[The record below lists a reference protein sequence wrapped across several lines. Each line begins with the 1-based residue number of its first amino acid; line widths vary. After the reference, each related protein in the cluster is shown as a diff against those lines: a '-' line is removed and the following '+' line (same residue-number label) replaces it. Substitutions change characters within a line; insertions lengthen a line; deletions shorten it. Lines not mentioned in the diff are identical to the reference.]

1 MEVTPIKRTISA
13 MSGDGVVA
21 HNRRTYTAE
30 NVDPTRTH
38 LNIEYCYTPI
48 EQAYHELFDEAL
60 AEFNAKQ
67 KRKDRCIEN
76 YYEKIRD
83 GKQEKTFYEVI
94 FQVGNREDM
103 SAEGENAELAKTILD
118 KFYRSFLE
126 RNSQLHVYSAHLHM
140 DEATPHLH
148 IDFIPF
154 TTGSKRGLSTRVSL
168 KQALADQGITGEG
181 RSLTERDLWVQKE
194 KEALAE
200 IMLEHG
206 IEWEQK
212 GEQREHLSV
221 LEYKREKRQ
230 EELAEL
236 TQQTEQ
242 KAQEY
247 SALEKKVEKIQ
258 KQNVAIEAV
267 EKIEAKPMVLSSKV
281 TLERS
286 EYESLS
292 TAAKKY
298 VAQEKKEHK
307 LQKALDAA
315 HKLIAELKNT
325 VADLTRKLAAATKEL
340 AEYKSV
346 RNKLNAANVEQENE
360 RLRNRLRTY
369 EDVISRNNLWS
380 YFSRYRGKTPT
391 KDEAR

>member
-1 MEVTPIKRTISA
+1 

-21 HNRRTYTAE
+21 HNRRTYFAE

-48 EQAYHELFDEAL
+48 EEAYHQLFDAAL

-194 KEALAE
+194 KVALAE

-380 YFSRYRGKTPT
+380 YFSRHRGKTPT

>member
-1 MEVTPIKRTISA
+1 MKRTISA

-21 HNRRTYTAE
+21 HNRRTYIAE

-67 KRKDRCIEN
+67 KRKDRRIEN
-76 YYEKIRD
+76 YYEKILD

-94 FQVGNREDM
+94 FQVGNKDDM
-103 SAEGENAELAKTILD
+103 GAAGKNGELAKTIPD
-118 KFYRSFLE
+118 QFYHSFLK
-126 RNSQLHVYSAHLHM
+126 RNPQLHVYSAHLHM

-148 IDFIPF
+148 IDIIPF

-181 RSLTERDLWVQKE
+181 RSLTERNLWVQKE

-200 IMLEHG
+200 IRLEHG

-212 GEQREHLSV
+212 GEHKEHLSV
-221 LEYKREKRQ
+221 LEFKREKRK

-236 TQQTEQ
+236 EQ
-242 KAQEY
+242 SIEHVQ
-247 SALEKKVEKIQ
+247 KKQVSIKEVEQ
-258 KQNVAIEAV
+258 IET
-267 EKIEAKPMVLSSKV
+267 KPLPLTSKV
-281 TLERS
+281 AVDKEDFQNLV
-286 EYESLS
+286 
-292 TAAKKY
+292 TAAQKF
-298 VAQEKKEHK
+298 VVQEKQESK
-307 LQKALDAA
+307 LKKLLKDAKKTISDLKAKVDSLV
-315 HKLIAELKNT
+315 AELDSVK
-325 VADLTRKLAAATKEL
+325 AELAQYRLTRGQLRTTEL
-340 AEYKSV
+340 
-346 RNKLNAANVEQENE
+346 EQDND
-360 RLRNRLRTY
+360 RLHRKIRTY

-380 YFSRYRGKTPT
+380 YFSQSRAKNQ
-391 KDEAR
+391 ARSDGR